1 MRISAALPH
10 GVTALLFEAASRRR
24 ELETRL
30 VGLLEAQGFGEVVLP
45 ILDYLE
51 PYEAVL
57 TPEARGELYQLI
69 DRDGEVLA
77 LRADFTPMLARML
90 APRVDS
96 LELPTKAF
104 YRGDVVR
111 FQEERAGRL
120 REFYQLGAE
129 LLGVP
134 GPEADEEIL
143 ALFLELVTAGHER
156 TVDVVLGDARALERP
171 FTAFAGRHRRGGDD
185 AQTVEAVAA
194 ARELAA
200 ALARRDREAL
210 RAAGL
215 PELLEIAERGV
226 PDDPQGALGAEAAAG
241 LERLH
246 ALAGRLGER
255 FPRARLVVDLAEF
268 APLAPPSG
276 AAGRGLAGGIETEA
290 TWERSYYDG
299 PVFRAY
305 LGPSAL
311 PVGGG
316 GRYDRLFRLLG
327 ADLPAVGFSLGLD
340 RLIEGIDGRRRPR

>member
-24 ELETRL
+24 ELEKRL
-30 VGLLEAQGFGEVVLP
+30 VDLLEAGGFAEVVLP

-51 PYEAVL
+51 PYQAVL

-77 LRADFTPMLARML
+77 LRADFTPLLARMV

-129 LLGVP
+129 LLGAP

-143 ALFLELVTAGHER
+143 ALFLELATAGHER

-171 FTAFAGRHRRGGDD
+171 LARFAAQSGD
-185 AQTVEAVAA
+185 

-200 ALARRDREAL
+200 ALARRDRDAL
-210 RAAGL
+210 RAAGV
-215 PELLEIAERGV
+215 PELLAIAERGV
-226 PDDPQGALGAEAAAG
+226 PDDPAASLGEGAAAG

-246 ALAGRLGER
+246 DLARRLGER

-268 APLAPPSG
+268 APLAAPPAGTVGS
-276 AAGRGLAGGIETEA
+276 AAGRGLALGVETEA

-299 PVFRAY
+299 LVFRAY